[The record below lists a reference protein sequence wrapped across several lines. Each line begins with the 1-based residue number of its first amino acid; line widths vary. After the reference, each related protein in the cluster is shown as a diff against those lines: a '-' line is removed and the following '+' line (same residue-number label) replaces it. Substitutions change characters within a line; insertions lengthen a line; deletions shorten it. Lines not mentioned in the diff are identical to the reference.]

1 MIKFIGTSKITKN
14 YDNFTN
20 TNKMAKK
27 FTTSSSAQTK
37 WQKIQGLKSFKSLLV
52 PIKMRLSP
60 TLTRVVSRSGNICHS
75 FELFL

>member
-27 FTTSSSAQTK
+27 FTTSSSSANK
-37 WQKIQGLKSFKSLLV
+37 MAKNLRLKVL
-52 PIKMRLSP
+52 
-60 TLTRVVSRSGNICHS
+60 
-75 FELFL
+75 